1 MPHQKITT
9 LTLLKTTVA
18 LRETLILMTFTAANL
33 FGQILFGAIGLGAF
47 IYGKKQSSF
56 MAMLL
61 GVAISAFP
69 YVVGE
74 TWMLYAIGSALT
86 ALLFVW
92 RD

>member
-1 MPHQKITT
+1 
-9 LTLLKTTVA
+9 
-18 LRETLILMTFTAANL
+18 MTFTAANL

-56 MAMLL
+56 KAMLL
-61 GVAISAFP
+61 GVVISAFP
-69 YVVGE
+69 YVVSE

-92 RD
+92 KD